1 MSGSAC
7 HILLVVSSLSA
18 GGAERVITE
27 MARWWASR
35 NQRVTVLTLSGTDED
50 HYRLAPGVERIAL
63 NFWGR
68 ARTPWQ
74 AIDKRADRFIKL
86 RRSIIRARPDVVISF
101 IDITNM
107 RTVAALMGTG
117 IPVVVSERIDPRYH
131 HLHPFWSL
139 SRRLLY
145 PLSHALVVQTGSVT
159 AWARRVVPEKKLWV
173 IGNFVRNLP
182 GRTGQSINHREQII
196 LAIGRLVEQKGHDLL
211 IRAFA
216 RAHAA
221 EAGWRLVILGEGPQ
235 RPALEKLVLNLG
247 IRDAVSLPGIVD
259 EPAELLSRAGIFV
272 LPSRY
277 EGFPNALLEA
287 MACGCAVIAA
297 DCPSGPAEIIHDGM
311 NGLLVPKEDIASLS
325 DALLKLMHDSGLR
338 ERMGTQALRVKKAF
352 SQESVMARWNA
363 LIENI
368 LGKGDLSDERRT

>member
-1 MSGSAC
+1 MSGSAR

-247 IRDAVSLPGIVD
+247 IRDAVSLPGIVN

-297 DCPSGPAEIIHDGM
+297 DCPSGPAEIIHDGV
-311 NGLLVPKEDIASLS
+311 NGLLVPREDVTALS
-325 DALLKLMHDSGLR
+325 AAMDRLMHDD
-338 ERMGTQALRVKKAF
+338 ELRVNLGKQAIEINSRF
-352 SQESVMARWNA
+352 SRAKIMAQWDDLIESVC
-363 LIENI
+363 ISP
-368 LGKGDLSDERRT
+368 K